1 MSSCIHALSISLERE
16 LPSSHAH
23 GADQAHYGLFGDLAD
38 VVILGRVD
46 RDTSPRSKSKDS
58 GVGCGDGGSISV
70 PFGWE

>member
-16 LPSSHAH
+16 AH
-23 GADQAHYGLFGDLAD
+23 RADQGHYGLFGDLAD

-46 RDTSPRSKSKDS
+46 RDTSPRSRSKDS